1 MKEEKHYLALDDD
14 EHRILIRA
22 LVDEKTS
29 LMRSRK
35 AADAV
40 DELIV
45 KIGKAPIKKTKILE
59 RADCCAR

>member
-29 LMRSRK
+29 LMRSGK
-35 AADAV
+35 VADAV

-45 KIGKAPIKKTKILE
+45 KIGKAPIKKIKILE